1 MRFSDLLAA
10 PTAIRLVALLGPAL
24 LAVPVL
30 AQVDPGPAS
39 RGLVARVQ
47 KDSAAARVVS
57 VEKQFEFGFVRIE
70 TREPGAELNSHPVR
84 IEPAGLRAMLTEVQ
98 WSGAKPEQLFS
109 TKELDQLVPPLSS
122 ALAHVTPE
130 QEVSFAVSDQHSF
143 MGPLASRV
151 VTTGRV
157 FRRDQALEIIFGLVR
172 KDFESQFRGSGY
184 LIAFEPGQRA
194 KVVDPESRVALAAS
208 TGAQRRADWVALS
221 LAAPAPL
228 AAPAAAPAAASGAA
242 NPSTT
247 SPNASATPNIPA
259 TAATPAPTPPAAA
272 RDADSIAKSIGE
284 RLKALQKLRD
294 SGLIS
299 EAEYQERRRAILA
312 EI

>member
-84 IEPAGLRAMLTEVQ
+84 IEPAGLRAMLTEIQ
-98 WSGAKPEQLFS
+98 WPGAKPEQLFS
-109 TKELDQLVPPLSS
+109 AKELDQLVPPLSS

-172 KDFESQFRGSGY
+172 KDFESQFRRRLLTPRAASRSPPAQARKDGPIGWRCRSPRQRRWPPPLRRPPRLLARRTRQQHLPTRPRRRTY
-184 LIAFEPGQRA
+184 RRRRRRPHRHHPRQRA
-194 KVVDPESRVALAAS
+194 TPIQSQSQLESGS
-208 TGAQRRADWVALS
+208 RRCKSCV
-221 LAAPAPL
+221 
-228 AAPAAAPAAASGAA
+228 
-242 NPSTT
+242 
-247 SPNASATPNIPA
+247 
-259 TAATPAPTPPAAA
+259 TAA
-272 RDADSIAKSIGE
+272 
-284 RLKALQKLRD
+284 
-294 SGLIS
+294 
-299 EAEYQERRRAILA
+299 
-312 EI
+312 